1 MYCMDLTTSRLL
13 CPWNSPGKNT
23 GAGSHSLQ
31 RIFLTQGL
39 NLCLLLLL
47 HWQVDSLPLSHLGS
61 LSTILK
67 VKNRVAV
74 SVSVIHPQD
83 WVASWEMWSPNLA
96 SPESI
101 PLVSV
106 APGEAR
112 RASVASVERV
122 SLGHHHKVEKL

>member
-1 MYCMDLTTSRLL
+1 MDLTTSRLL
-13 CPWNSPGKNT
+13 CPWNSPGRNT
-23 GAGSHSLQ
+23 GVGSHSLQ

-67 VKNRVAV
+67 VKNRVVV
-74 SVSVIHPQD
+74 SVSVVHLQD
-83 WVASWEMWSPNLA
+83 WVANWEMWSPNLA

-112 RASVASVERV
+112 RASVASVECV
-122 SLGHHHKVEKL
+122 SLWHHHKVEKM